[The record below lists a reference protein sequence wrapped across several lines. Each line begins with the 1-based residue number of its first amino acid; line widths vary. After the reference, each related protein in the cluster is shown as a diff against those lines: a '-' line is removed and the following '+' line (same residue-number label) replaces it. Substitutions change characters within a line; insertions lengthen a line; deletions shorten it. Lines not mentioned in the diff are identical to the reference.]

1 MTEYDTFK
9 SGRTRDDG
17 HDSKIFPDKWDESA
31 DVVIIGSGFAGL
43 AAAIEA
49 KRAGASVMILE
60 KMKGYGGNSIISD
73 GMVAAAGT
81 PLQEKA
87 GTKDSPDLM
96 YQDMLKAGLGL
107 NYPDLART
115 VAQKSN
121 ATLQWT
127 IDYLGVKYKD
137 TIHQLGGHSVPRSH
151 ATHNY
156 SGSAI
161 IKPLIKKIKELGMNV
176 RKQMYLQR
184 ILKSPEGRV
193 CGVLVRDGYHFPDL
207 ESGIPRYLRAKKTM
221 ILATGGFANDIP
233 FRTTQDPRLSN
244 EVDSTNKESTTAEAL
259 REALRIGATPV
270 HLSWIQLGPWT
281 SPDEKMYGV
290 GPYFADYIVFPYGA
304 LIDPTTGRRF
314 VNELADRKI
323 RADAILKVGQP
334 CIGIA
339 DQGGVEQ
346 SGYKI
351 DRCLEKGVV
360 KKFNHFKDLTSCYK
374 LPFGPL
380 KKTIDQYNQYV
391 DQKLDKEFAK
401 PILAGAQ
408 PLVHPPYYGIRLW
421 PKVHHTMGGV
431 QINTMAQVMDL
442 SHKPI
447 KGLYAAGEV
456 TGGIH
461 GACRLGSCAI
471 TDCLVFGRIAGRN
484 AAAEKVG

>member
-1 MTEYDTFK
+1 MMDINNSEL
-9 SGRTRDDG
+9 
-17 HDSKIFPDKWDESA
+17 FPDKWDESA

-49 KRAGASVMILE
+49 KQAGASVMILE

-81 PLQEKA
+81 PMQEKA

-107 NYPDLART
+107 NYPDLARI
-115 VAQKSN
+115 VAQRSN
-121 ATLQWT
+121 AALEWT

-137 TIHQLGGHSVPRSH
+137 TLHHLGGHSVPRSH
-151 ATHNY
+151 ATYNF

-161 IKPLIKKIKELGMNV
+161 IKQQIKKIKEMGMNV
-176 RKQMYLQR
+176 RRQMYLQR
-184 ILKSPEGRV
+184 IMKNPQGRV
-193 CGVLVRDGYHFPDL
+193 CGVRVRDGYHFPDP
-207 ESGIPRYLRAKKTM
+207 ESGVPKHIRANKTL

-244 EVDSTNKESTTAEAL
+244 EVDSTNKESTTAEVL

-270 HLSWIQLGPWT
+270 HLSLIQLGPWT

-290 GPYFADYIVFPYGA
+290 GPLFADYVVFPFGV
-304 LIDPTTGRRF
+304 LIHPTMGRRF
-314 VNELADRKI
+314 VSELADRKI
-323 RADAILKVGQP
+323 RADAILKVGQA

-346 SGYKI
+346 SGQKI

-360 KKFNHFKDLTSCYK
+360 KKFNHLKDLASCYD
-374 LPFGPL
+374 LPLGAL
-380 KKTIDQYNQYV
+380 KETIDQYNQSV

-401 PILAGAQ
+401 PILAGAL
-408 PLVHPPYYGIRLW
+408 PLIRPPYYAIRLW

-431 QINTMAQVMDL
+431 QINTKAQVMDL

-471 TDCLVFGRIAGRN
+471 ADCLVFGRIAGRN
-484 AAAEKVG
+484 AANEKVE

>member
-1 MTEYDTFK
+1 MTENDI
-9 SGRTRDDG
+9 SMNARIRGDG
-17 HDSKIFPDKWDESA
+17 HDSKIFADKWDESV

-49 KRAGASVMILE
+49 KQAGASVIILE

-73 GMVAAAGT
+73 GLVAAAGT
-81 PLQEKA
+81 PVQEKA

-96 YQDMLKAGLGL
+96 YQDMLKAGREL
-107 NYPDLART
+107 NYPELART
-115 VAQKSN
+115 VAQRSN
-121 ATLQWT
+121 AALKWS

-151 ATHNY
+151 ATQNY

-161 IKPLIKKIKELGMNV
+161 IKQMIKKIKELGMNI

-184 ILKSPEGRV
+184 ILKNPEGRV
-193 CGVLVRDGYHFPDL
+193 CGVLVRDGYQFPDP
-207 ESGIPRYLRAKKTM
+207 ESGVPKYIRAKKAL

-290 GPYFADYIVFPYGA
+290 GPYFADYIVFPFGV

-314 VNELADRKI
+314 VNELADRKT
-323 RADAILKVGQP
+323 RADAILTVGQP

-339 DQGGVEQ
+339 DEIGVGQ
-346 SGYKI
+346 SEYKI
-351 DRCLEKGVV
+351 GRCLEKGVV
-360 KKFNHFKDLTSCYK
+360 KKFNRLKDLASYYD

-380 KKTIDQYNQYV
+380 RTTIDQYNRYM

-401 PILAGAQ
+401 PILVGAH

-431 QINTMAQVMDL
+431 QINTQAQVIGL
-442 SHKPI
+442 NRWPI
-447 KGLYAAGEV
+447 KGFYAAGEV

-471 TDCLVFGRIAGRN
+471 TDCLVFGRIAGSN
-484 AAAEKVG
+484 AALHQPH